1 MRRFFVYLLLQC
13 RRALRLLPH
22 ALLITALLCCAA
34 ALAAAVISANRA
46 ADRSRQLALVGVVG
60 DDDNPYIRIG
70 VDALETFDASRDE
83 LKFVFL
89 DEETALRQLRS
100 GRLSALLYLP
110 SDFVESIYAGETHP
124 LRFVTLSGGAGLDS
138 ALTAELAAAVA
149 RLMTETQ
156 NAQYGAQQYARD
168 YLPDVDPYE
177 VDNELVDR
185 YFAMVLSR
193 HNLFTVKTI
202 GLTDTLSFAGYYFC
216 GLTVAFLLLMGM
228 GAAPLIS
235 ARSVELGVTLRAQ
248 GFGALRQVAGEFVSF
263 YLLLLLS
270 ALAAGAALWFFLG
283 RSSLVIPELAD
294 LSAAAA
300 LKALAALVLCIGAMQ
315 FFLYELVPS
324 ALGGSLA
331 QFLCAAAQG
340 YVCGCF
346 YPYTFFPE
354 SMQRLGQALPAGTA
368 LRSLSAVVRGAGG
381 SVTPLLLW
389 ALAFLLL
396 SAAVRAWRYRRVG
409 A

>member
-22 ALLITALLCCAA
+22 ALLITALLCAA
-34 ALAAAVISANRA
+34 AGLGTAVISAGRA

-60 DDDNPYIRIG
+60 DSDNPYIRIG

-89 DEETALRQLRS
+89 DEETALRELRA
-100 GRLSALLYLP
+100 GRLSAMLYLP
-110 SDFVESIYAGETHP
+110 SDFVESMYAGETHP
-124 LRFVTLSGGAGLDS
+124 LRFVTLSGAAGLDS

-168 YLPDVDPYE
+168 YLPDADPYE

-202 GLTDTLSFAGYYFC
+202 GLTDTLSFAGYCFC

-228 GAAPLIS
+228 SAAPLVS
-235 ARSVELGVTLRAQ
+235 ARSAELGVTLRAR
-248 GFGALRQVAGEFVSF
+248 GFGPLRQVLGEFVSF
-263 YLLLLLS
+263 YLLAS
-270 ALAAGAALWFFLG
+270 AAAGAAAWFFLR
-283 RSSLVIPELAD
+283 RSALAIPELAD
-294 LSAAAA
+294 LSPAAA
-300 LKALAALVLCIGAMQ
+300 LRALAALVLCIGAMQ

-346 YPYTFFPE
+346 YPSAFFPE
-354 SMQRLGQALPAGTA
+354 SMQRLGRALPAGAA
-368 LRSLSAVVRGAGG
+368 LRCLSGVVRGAGG
-381 SVTPLLLW
+381 GVTALLLW
-389 ALAFLLL
+389 APAFLLL
-396 SAAVRAWRYRRVG
+396 SSAVRAWRYRRVG